1 MSKHTPGPWVFG
13 ILSWGE
19 GAKEGVEEKP
29 FDYSGPGYYENP
41 SIMDKNGNEI
51 VGCGEYDVFSSP
63 ENTRLMVAAPDL
75 LKALEEMVDNEEQV
89 EFESWLSDFSPSG
102 DVDSVTA
109 QWLAS
114 SRFDDFCAAV
124 EPQLKAIA
132 KAKGE

>member
-1 MSKHTPGPWVFG
+1 MSKHTPGPWFHHG
-13 ILSWGE
+13 
-19 GAKEGVEEKP
+19 P
-29 FDYSGPGYYENP
+29 SGSEHTAGGF
-41 SIMDKNGNEI
+41 IK
-51 VGCGEYDVFSSP
+51 SSP
-63 ENTRLMVAAPDL
+63 ERNSGPLICSIYGTDGQPHQANARLISVAPDL

-114 SRFDDFCAAV
+114 SRFEDFCASV

-132 KAKGE
+132 KAKGP

>member
-1 MSKHTPGPWVFG
+1 MSKHTPGPWIVV
-13 ILSWGE
+13 E
-19 GAKEGVEEKP
+19 GFMGKYEVESANDRDTGDPCVKFTIARDIGGRVHGVG
-29 FDYSGPGYYENP
+29 FDDYSEVEANIKLI
-41 SIMDKNGNEI
+41 SA
-51 VGCGEYDVFSSP
+51 S
-63 ENTRLMVAAPDL
+63 PDL
-75 LKALEEMVDNEEQV
+75 LKALEEMVDNEEQI

-124 EPQLKAIA
+124 EHQLKAIA

>member
-1 MSKHTPGPWVFG
+1 MSKHTPGPWEFVADIRHEEEEEEYIAGFD
-13 ILSWGE
+13 ILGPD
-19 GAKEGVEEKP
+19 GV
-29 FDYSGPGYYENP
+29 SV
-41 SIMDKNGNEI
+41 
-51 VGCGEYDVFSSP
+51 VGCEGISGGSEVERD
-63 ENTRLMVAAPDL
+63 NARLIASDPDL

-114 SRFDDFCAAV
+114 SRFEDFCAAV

-132 KAKGE
+132 KAKCE

>member
-1 MSKHTPGPWVFG
+1 MSKHTPGPWEVVVDIRHEDEEEEYVAGFDIIG
-13 ILSWGE
+13 PN
-19 GAKEGVEEKP
+19 GV
-29 FDYSGPGYYENP
+29 SV
-41 SIMDKNGNEI
+41 
-51 VGCGEYDVFSSP
+51 VGCEGISGSSEVER
-63 ENTRLMVAAPDL
+63 ENARLIASAPDL

-102 DVDSVTA
+102 DFDSVTA

-124 EPQLKAIA
+124 EPQIKAIA